1 MMSRPIRF
9 KLMLGLLAIWLAL
22 VGCGGADSLESRLPQ
37 VACQPGDVTAV
48 PPFTLSQSRT
58 AVPDGTFLEDQIEAY
73 YGAELVDT
81 ASTNASV
88 FCDLFVM
95 ADETAAV
102 ELLSRTCTVQMD
114 EAEPPFVGEEVCAR
128 EGQGF
133 RMVNFRQGTTVVS
146 ILGDSGGV
154 YVDEWALAVNGR
166 LEEGN

>member
-1 MMSRPIRF
+1 MGRNLF
-9 KLMLGLLAIWLAL
+9 LGSLIFLLLLA
-22 VGCGGADSLESRLPQ
+22 GCLGGEQDQAEIRLPE
-37 VACQPGDVTAV
+37 VACQSEDVTAG

-58 AVPDGTFLEDQIEAY
+58 AVPDGTFLADQIEAY
-73 YGAELVDT
+73 YGVELIEKVL
-81 ASTNASV
+81 TNASV

-146 ILGDSGGV
+146 ILGDSNGI
-154 YVDEWALAVNGR
+154 YVDEWAMAVNGR
-166 LEEGN
+166 LEQK